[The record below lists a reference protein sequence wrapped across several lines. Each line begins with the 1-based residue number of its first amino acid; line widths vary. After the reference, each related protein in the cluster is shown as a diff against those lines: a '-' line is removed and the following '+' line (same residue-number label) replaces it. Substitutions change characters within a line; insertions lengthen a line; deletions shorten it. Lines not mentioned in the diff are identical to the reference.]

1 MSDIKV
7 KFIGDDQELQRPAL
21 DLLARC
27 FEVWAERKR
36 IFGKFPF
43 RELSFIALD
52 GDIVCGHLGLIPLE
66 TVADDGSI
74 IRLAGVASVAVAPEY
89 RKRGA
94 AGKMCD
100 AAAHWAK
107 ENGFDA
113 MPLYTSVMR
122 VYEKSGWAV
131 FPVEMQT
138 LKAPEKASDSGNLWK
153 SSASLSE
160 EEKTFIV
167 KCYENM
173 PPLPGRIIRV
183 TDAYAAN
190 SWQRLFSKDN
200 LLWYLAPQGY
210 ILAVDGVIGEVC
222 GKIDT
227 IPAGVDKAFLS
238 IHDAA
243 YSQLVNCGWQ
253 KDLPPEAI
261 PECWD
266 GEVAMMKIFHPEK
279 IPAKLFFPLANK
291 F

>member
-1 MSDIKV
+1 MSDIEV
-7 KFIGDDQELQRPAL
+7 KFIGDDQELQCPAL

-36 IFGKFPF
+36 VFGKFPF
-43 RELSFIALD
+43 RELSFVAFDGGIA
-52 GDIVCGHLGLIPLE
+52 CGHLGIIPLE
-66 TVADDGSI
+66 SFAEDGSI
-74 IRLAGVASVAVAPEY
+74 IRLAGVASVAVIPEY
-89 RKRGA
+89 RKRGV
-94 AGKMCD
+94 AGKMCE
-100 AAAHWAK
+100 AASLWAQ

-122 VYEKSGWAV
+122 VYEKSSWTV

-138 LKAPEKASDSGNLWK
+138 LKAPEITTGSENLWK
-153 SSASLSE
+153 SSAALSE
-160 EEKTFIV
+160 EEKAFIIR
-167 KCYENM
+167 CYENM

-190 SWQRLFSKDN
+190 SWQRLFGKDN
-200 LLWYLAPQGY
+200 LLWHLAPQGY
-210 ILAVDGVIGEVC
+210 ILAVDNVIGEVC
-222 GKIDT
+222 GKVESF
-227 IPAGVDKAFLS
+227 PAGVNKAFLS

-243 YSQLVNCGWQ
+243 YCQLVNCGWQ
-253 KDLPPEAI
+253 KDLPPQALQ
-261 PECWD
+261 ECWD

>member
-1 MSDIKV
+1 MSDIKI
-7 KFIGDDQELQRPAL
+7 KFIGDDQELQRQAL

-36 IFGKFPF
+36 VFGKFPF
-43 RELSFIALD
+43 RELSFVAFD
-52 GDIVCGHLGLIPLE
+52 GDTACGHLGIIPLE
-66 TVADDGSI
+66 SSAEDSSV
-74 IRLAGVASVAVAPEY
+74 IRLAGVASVAVIPEY
-89 RKRGA
+89 RKRGV
-94 AGKMCD
+94 AGKMCE
-100 AAAHWAK
+100 AASRWA
-107 ENGFDA
+107 EDNGFDA

-138 LKAPEKASDSGNLWK
+138 LKAPEITSDDGSFWK
-153 SSASLSE
+153 SSAALSE
-160 EEKTFIV
+160 EEKAFIV

-200 LLWYLAPQGY
+200 LLWHIAPQGY
-210 ILAVDGVIGEVC
+210 ILAVDKVIGEVA
-222 GKIDT
+222 GVVDV
-227 IPAGVDKAFLS
+227 IPAGVNKAFLS
-238 IHDAA
+238 VQDAA
-243 YSQLVNCGWQ
+243 YSQLLNFGWQ
-253 KDLPPEAI
+253 KDLPPQALQ
-261 PECWD
+261 ECWD